1 MSDPKNPEDRKD
13 RTLVDPDGEMVQ
25 ALIDEVDEEEEEA
38 TRAMEIRF
46 DEDEAEEAAEA
57 PAPPPM
63 PPPKRAPAPPPRR
76 PAPPVVEDD
85 DDDEEPEERTL
96 MLDVSGGI
104 EALGLGIPRARLR
117 IIFGNDRGSIHE
129 LQSGMHDVGRHES
142 CAVVLNDP
150 AVSRRHFSLDVSES
164 AVKVIDSGSG
174 NGTKVNGKLVDR
186 LELEHGARLEVGTTV
201 MRYEDPTK
209 QAEGVPFA
217 GEGAAAPAQS
227 PVPMVVMGLVVLIAV
242 LGLVGSQTNW
252 FGLVEPPVSLEEQT
266 NLIEEKVAKG
276 IEENRKVEA
285 KQDLSMAQRAF
296 TNRDWQNA
304 QIAAKSA
311 LDKDEALT
319 EAKDLIVRAK
329 AEARVM
335 AFVKSA
341 RELQKNQRPL
351 TKDLQDNLSS
361 IPQDSA
367 YYAEAQTLLVI
378 GEGPSQVQ
386 IITALRGSLK
396 ANDLEGAQL
405 LLEQLETRFP
415 ESEALEGFQEDVAQL
430 KRRKAARR
438 RAAMNAKPRPVVRR
452 EAPAPAP
459 KKKSPKGKNPLA
471 KGYDLYRM
479 GDFDGA
485 TSFFKGVASSG
496 SVEAGVAEEAD
507 KAARA
512 VGKFQNRLQAGKAAL
527 KRYRGGEAVTAL
539 GQAQRADRTLGG
551 YQARLVEPELADAHQ
566 VQAKQ
571 AFLNKQYGSA
581 MSHVRKVMAL
591 DPSNGEARALH
602 KKLQSKAAAMFEEAM
617 EARNAGNE
625 ERARRRLQDVL
636 GIADET
642 SAIYDKARRAINN
655 Q

>member
-13 RTLVDPDGEMVQ
+13 QTLVDPDGEMVQ
-25 ALIDEVDEEEEEA
+25 ALMDEVEDDEEES

-46 DEDEAEEAAEA
+46 EDGEDSASEPEEA
-57 PAPPPM
+57 PAPPPV
-63 PPPKRAPAPPPRR
+63 PKPAAPAPPPPR
-76 PAPPVVEDD
+76 PAPPVEDD
-85 DDDEEPEERTL
+85 DDDDEPEEHTL
-96 MLDVSGGI
+96 MLDAAGGI

-164 AVKVIDSGSG
+164 SVRVIDAGSG
-174 NGTKVNGKLVDR
+174 NGTKVNGKLVDG
-186 LELEHGARLEVGTTV
+186 LLLEHGARLEVGTTV

-209 QAEGVPFA
+209 QAEGLPFA
-217 GEGAAAPAQS
+217 GDGAGAPQS

-252 FGLVEPPVSLEEQT
+252 FGFVAPPASLEEQT
-266 NLIEEKVAKG
+266 NLIEAKVAKG
-276 IEENRKVEA
+276 IEKNRRTEA
-285 KQDLSMAQRAF
+285 KQDLAMAQRAF
-296 TNRDWQNA
+296 TTRDWQNA
-304 QIAAKSA
+304 QIAAKA
-311 LDKDEALT
+311 AFDKDSDLKEAQEL
-319 EAKDLIVRAK
+319 AGRAK
-329 AEARVM
+329 AEERVM
-335 AFVKSA
+335 GFVKSA
-341 RELQKNQRPL
+341 RDLQKNERPL
-351 TKDLQDNLSS
+351 PEELQTNLTA
-361 IPQDSA
+361 IPQSSA

-396 ANDLEGAQL
+396 ARDLEGGQL
-405 LLEQLETRFP
+405 LLDQLETRFP
-415 ESEALEGFQEDVAQL
+415 DSEALAGFREDVAQM
-430 KRRKAARR
+430 KRRLAARR
-438 RAAMNAKPRPVVRR
+438 RAASSGATKQILRKEPPPVR
-452 EAPAPAP
+452 
-459 KKKSPKGKNPLA
+459 KSSSGKNPLA

-485 TSFFKGVASSG
+485 TSFFKRMASSG
-496 SVEAGVAEEAD
+496 SSDASVAEDAE
-507 KAARA
+507 KAARS
-512 VGKFQNRLQAGKAAL
+512 VGKFQSRLEAGKAAL
-527 KRYRGGEAVTAL
+527 KRYRGGEAVSAL
-539 GQAQRADRTLGG
+539 GEAQRADRFLGG

-571 AFLNKQYGSA
+571 AFLNKQYGTS
-581 MSHVRKVMAL
+581 MSHVRKVIAL

-617 EARNAGNE
+617 EARDAGND
-625 ERARRRLQDVL
+625 ERARRRFQDVL
-636 GIADET
+636 GIADEA
-642 SAIYDKARRAINN
+642 SAIYDKARRALNS